1 MGNTYLTETAKA
13 ALLEKAYLV
22 EGGKTVPLGI
32 AYDVEGGKT
41 VLLWSGGSAGGFI
54 VISNNTYDATIY
66 KTDDGITLE
75 QIGTYHFGST
85 SGAHFARI
93 IGDYLWMGG
102 SEGQLV
108 KMSLKDGTYTKTN
121 PIYDLAS
128 GVSTYYTYTD
138 AKEINGNI
146 FVCATC
152 NYTNGRGT
160 YLLWSS
166 DGGTT
171 WTHHQL
177 NTTGTYSAWV
187 EYLNGVYYVLTD
199 ASSGTNMLYY
209 GTDLVTWTG
218 TSMGSAST
226 YDSFG
231 LVIFENRLVVVRKS
245 SNDHYLTYTAAN
257 PGTSPTFTNKVTD
270 LSFTLSPPKVANNI
284 LFLLEKTSSGRML
297 CFTSVSGSFTT
308 LTHSGEVLYDIV
320 HKDGLYLLGTSKYLR
335 QNPHDNISSP
345 GYFQIG
351 NHTTYI
357 KFVLARG
364 E

>member
-54 VISNNTYDATIY
+54 VISNDTYDATIY

-85 SGAHFARI
+85 SGAHFAKI

-121 PIYDLAS
+121 PIYDLVG
-128 GVSTYYTYTD
+128 GVSTYYTYSD
-138 AKEINGNI
+138 VKEVNGSL

-171 WTHHQL
+171 WSYHQIS
-177 NTTGTYSAWV
+177 TTATYKAWIEHVNNVYFVLADFSNSNVLYISA
-187 EYLNGVYYVLTD
+187 
-199 ASSGTNMLYY
+199 
-209 GTDLVTWTG
+209 DLATWTSK
-218 TSMGSAST
+218 SMGGST
-226 YDSFG
+226 YDSCG
-231 LVIFENRLVVVRKS
+231 LVSYQNRLVIAQVSGGEAMVRRS
-245 SNDHYLTYTAAN
+245 EEN
-257 PGTSPTFTNKVTD
+257 PGTSPTFTSQYTD
-270 LSFTLSPPKVANNI
+270 VAISSLNRPKVANDI
-284 LFLLEKTSSGRML
+284 LFLLENTSTGRMIY
-297 CFTSVSGSFTT
+297 FDTGINMNFTT
-308 LTHSGEVLYDIV
+308 IKFGEVLYDIV
-320 HKDGLYLLGTSKYLR
+320 YKDGLYLLGTSKYLR
-335 QNPHDNISSP
+335 QNPNDKISSP